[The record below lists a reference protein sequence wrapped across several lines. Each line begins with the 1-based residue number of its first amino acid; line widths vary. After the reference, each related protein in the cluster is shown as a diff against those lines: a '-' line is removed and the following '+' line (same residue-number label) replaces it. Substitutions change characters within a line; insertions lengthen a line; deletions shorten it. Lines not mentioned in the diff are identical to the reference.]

1 MQDATK
7 NINVDI
13 MWNDEKANAKIR
25 SSKFRGRQILDPET
39 LAIATTPASVDR
51 RMAFAVGFSILEFS
65 KLEMYKVKMRPE
77 NISVIFHKLQ
87 IY

>member
-25 SSKFRGRQILDPET
+25 STKFRGRQILDHET
-39 LAIATTPASVDR
+39 LAIATTPANVNR
-51 RMAFAVGFSILEFS
+51 CMAFAVGFSILEFS

-77 NISVIFHKLQ
+77 KISVIFS
-87 IY
+87 